1 MKTAKAQDL
10 MEVIGDYILWF
21 QSRIGWILL
30 DMNGQTVDSFGMTFP
45 DESQVTSIINA
56 YEATQ

>member
-1 MKTAKAQDL
+1 